1 MTESYT
7 VFTFKLTLVCSGE
20 KTVHWSIAYL
30 ALKDLGVDC
39 FSALCQ
45 GGNQPLDEFLDPLH
59 PSMKFWTAM
68 ANIQGY

>member
-1 MTESYT
+1 
-7 VFTFKLTLVCSGE
+7 
-20 KTVHWSIAYL
+20 VHWSIAYL